1 MGDIINNDEM
11 RLPKWFKV
19 RMKHGKDLADVRIIL
34 RSHHLHTVCESAVCP
49 NIWECWNK
57 RTATFMILGDI
68 CTRNCGYCA
77 VKTGSPDP
85 PEINEPERV
94 ALAAKE
100 MGLEYAVITSVDR
113 DDLDDGGASIFA
125 MTVAEI
131 RRVSPETKVELLIP
145 DLKGSFDALKVVA
158 ESRPDILGH
167 NLETVPRLY
176 RVIKPQASYE
186 ISIAIIKKAGV
197 MGVTTKSGLILGMGE
212 EMDEVREVMGHLIE
226 AGCKILTLGQYLRP
240 SKAHLPVAR
249 YYNPDDFLVLKEEG
263 CLMGFEHVEA
273 GPLVR
278 SSYHAEEQYIRMG
291 GKNE

>member
-1 MGDIINNDEM
+1 M

-19 RMKHGKDLADVRIIL
+19 RMKHGNDLADVRIIL

>member
-1 MGDIINNDEM
+1 MGDIINNGEM

-19 RMKHGKDLADVRIIL
+19 RMKQGKDLADVRTIL
-34 RSHHLHTVCESAVCP
+34 RSHHLHTVCESAACP

-77 VKTGSPDP
+77 VKTGSPVP

-94 ALAAKE
+94 ALAVKE

-125 MTVAEI
+125 MTVEEV

-145 DLKGSFDALKVVA
+145 DLKGSFDALNTVA

-186 ISIAIIKKAGV
+186 ISISIIKKAGV
-197 MGVTTKSGLILGMGE
+197 MGITTKSGLILGMGE

-249 YYNPDDFLVLKEEG
+249 YYDPDDFLVLKEEG
-263 CLMGFEHVEA
+263 QLMGFEHVEA

>member
-1 MGDIINNDEM
+1 MGDIINNGEM

-19 RMKHGKDLADVRIIL
+19 RMKQGKDIADVRTIL

-125 MTVAEI
+125 MIVEEI

-145 DLKGSFDALKVVA
+145 DLKGSFDALSTVA

-176 RVIKPQASYE
+176 RVIKPQARYE
-186 ISIAIIKKAGV
+186 ISIAIIKEAGV

-263 CLMGFEHVEA
+263 RLMGFEHVEA

-278 SSYHAEEQYIRMG
+278 SSYHAEEQYILMG

>member
-1 MGDIINNDEM
+1 MGAITNNGEM

-19 RMKHGKDLADVRIIL
+19 RMKQGKDLADVRTIL
-34 RSHHLHTVCESAVCP
+34 RSHNLHTVCESAVCP

-77 VKTGSPDP
+77 VKTGRPGL
-85 PEINEPERV
+85 PEIDEPERV

-125 MTVAEI
+125 MTVEEI

-145 DLKGSFDALKVVA
+145 DLKGSFDALNTVA

-167 NLETVPRLY
+167 NLETVRRLY

-186 ISIAIIKKAGV
+186 ISISIIKEAGV
-197 MGVTTKSGLILGMGE
+197 MGITTKSGLILGMGE
-212 EMDEVREVMGHLIE
+212 EMDEAREVMGHLIE

-249 YYNPDDFLVLKEEG
+249 YYDPDDFLVLKEEG
-263 CLMGFEHVEA
+263 RLMGFEHVEA